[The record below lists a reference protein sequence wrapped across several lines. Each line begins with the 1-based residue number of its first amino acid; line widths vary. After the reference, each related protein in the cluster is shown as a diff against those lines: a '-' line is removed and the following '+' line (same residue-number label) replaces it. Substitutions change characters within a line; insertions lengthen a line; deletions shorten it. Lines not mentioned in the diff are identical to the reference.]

1 MADDNKKLGL
11 VALTAVVI
19 SAMIGGGV
27 FNLPQNMAQS
37 AGAGAITIAWV
48 ITGVGM
54 WFVANTFR
62 ILAEARPDA
71 TTGIYAY
78 GELGFGNFTGFL
90 MAWVIGFVT
99 VSQILAMQFY

>member
-48 ITGVGM
+48 ITGEVCGLLLIHLE
-54 WFVANTFR
+54 F
-62 ILAEARPDA
+62 
-71 TTGIYAY
+71 
-78 GELGFGNFTGFL
+78 
-90 MAWVIGFVT
+90 
-99 VSQILAMQFY
+99 